1 MMKTKNMRWLVLPVL
16 LFVGTGSLSAQS
28 VRQDEQEVLRKTD
41 GGVYNVYDAD
51 APKVITPVPDGYTV
65 TGISHYGRHGS
76 RYCTDSYRETASHL
90 EEMHQ
95 QGILSERGEQVYESF
110 KALVPSLAGREGEL
124 VQLGRRQHQ
133 GIAARMYRNH
143 PALFTTDANLS
154 ARSTLV
160 PRCIESMGAFCEQL
174 ARLCPEVEIPQEA
187 SMYYLG
193 EVSAMQEY
201 VYFYDVDYKKQSK
214 QLKKEWE
221 KKILHTDSFR
231 EMLCGDKKEDAN
243 HMRDLARQLRNIYL
257 SLPYVDDC
265 DARAVEAFR
274 YAIDGVSGTE
284 TGMRP
289 VQVPLFD
296 DETWRQLGDVTKS
309 RHLVEAYYPTL
320 HHSVMNIFMIDRIM
334 RMVDEDLAAGKPF
347 VRLRFGHDTIL
358 MATLKDFGVRG
369 WRVWE
374 ACDTLTQEQ
383 AMWKTLGELSMSR
396 IPMAANLQMVFYR
409 RDKDSRQFA
418 SVFASS
424 QNAPEVLFKMLL
436 NESELELP
444 IPAVCGRI
452 YDWSVFKAYMAPRI
466 EKGKSRAQP
475 FLKYPYPIPRQ

>member
-1 MMKTKNMRWLVLPVL
+1 MNMHRFALLAL
-16 LFVGTGSLSAQS
+16 LFVGVGTLSAQS

-51 APKVITPVPDGYTV
+51 APKVITAVPDGYTV
-65 TGISHYGRHGS
+65 VGISHYGRHGS
-76 RYCTDSYRETASHL
+76 RYCTDSYREIAEYL
-90 EEMHQ
+90 EEMHK
-95 QGILSERGEQVYESF
+95 QGILSERGEQVYESY
-110 KALVPSLAGREGEL
+110 KALVPYLAGREGEL
-124 VQLGRRQHQ
+124 VQLGRRQHK
-133 GIAARMYRNH
+133 GIADRMYRRY
-143 PALFTTDANLS
+143 PFLFKTDANLS

-160 PRCIESMGAFCEQL
+160 PRCIESMSAFCEQL

-201 VYFYDVDYKKQSK
+201 VYYYDITDYKKQSK
-214 QLKKEWE
+214 KLKKEWE
-221 KKILHTDSFR
+221 KKILHTESFQK
-231 EMLCGDKKEDAN
+231 MLCGDNKDGV
-243 HMRDLARQLRNIYL
+243 HHLRDIARHLRNTYL

-265 DARAVEAFR
+265 DAQTVEAFR

-284 TGMRP
+284 TGQRP
-289 VQVPLFD
+289 AIAPLFD
-296 DETWRQLGDVTKS
+296 DETWRQIGEVAKS
-309 RHLVEAYYPTL
+309 RHLVEAYFPTL
-320 HHSVMNIFMIDRIM
+320 HHSTLNIFMIDRIM

-358 MATLKDFGVRG
+358 MTTLKDFGIRG

-374 ACDTLTQEQ
+374 AGDTLTQEQ
-383 AMWKTLGELSMSR
+383 AMWKTLGELSLSR
-396 IPMAANLQMVFYR
+396 IPMAANLQMIFYR

-424 QNAPEVLFKMLL
+424 QDAPEILFKMLL

-444 IPAVCGRI
+444 IPAVCGRT
-452 YDWSVFKAYMAPRI
+452 YDWAVFKEYMAPRI
-466 EKGKSRAQP
+466 EKGKLRAQP
-475 FLKYPYPIPRQ
+475 FLKYPYPIH